1 MLYMNDRQGVHALC
15 IGLLIALTVG
25 HLPIAAQTVVPCG
38 QGSYA
43 SEPPAEEG
51 DGPRAMLAR
60 KIYVTGDA
68 TNRPVPTNDWW
79 TDLLISPFV
88 GDLWAYPLVV
98 SADEQGVNVFWPQT
112 FKDDG
117 SGMEKGPALR
127 IRGLVEPAQQTND
140 LLLSHFDGVDYRP
153 WLVTGEAFGK
163 KPAAGSGT
171 GQMEVKGFLGAGLV
185 NSYANGGDGKTG
197 RLTSPRFPI
206 RKAYLHFLIGGGN
219 HPGTTGVNLV
229 MDGKVVMSA
238 TGDNSEDLKWV
249 SWDVRHWQGKTAML
263 EIVDDDS
270 GGWGHVLA
278 DQFIASDDMS
288 PEGKF
293 DTRFR
298 AEDARALAWGDWT
311 VTFRLAAKA
320 NDRFMDVTV
329 GRGLPAVWIQL
340 QGLNPVIPDMDDAV
354 LFDAKGQTI
363 RTPFTG
369 DHVGIEVDGRRYG
382 IYGPAAMQMEQRP
395 TGLHFTFSDPDS
407 YLVVCPLLDRLSLQ
421 PTHTTAYARPVD
433 SRMTCFFE
441 PEHGRVRTVW
451 DIETKPLRGTET
463 RVVQGWLPHHVR
475 GTVHHLLLDGPVF
488 DTPRGKLR
496 CTTGHS
502 AEISY
507 PWTGVLPLLPPASPG
522 KETPAFDVERMRSML
537 ARYSEKNEYGGDT
550 YWGGKDLV
558 VLAHY
563 LGMARQLNDPSQ
575 SALQETLTRA
585 LTDWFTYTPG
595 ESEHYFARYENWG
608 ALIGFNESYWSHQF
622 TDNHFHYGYF
632 TTAAALLGMADR
644 TFLTDFGP
652 MVRRV
657 AKQYANWE
665 RDDPDFPY
673 LRTFDIWGGHSWAGG
688 FGSPGGNN
696 QESSSEAMQSWG
708 GLFLLGLMM
717 GDKGMLDTGA
727 MGYAIEANAT
737 REYWFNEHGD
747 NWPSRYTHPVV
758 GILFGGG
765 QAYATYFSG
774 DPAWIHGIQWLPIS
788 PFLTYL
794 IRDPAFAAAQL
805 KRMLAD
811 RKIKEGSD
819 DVTTMGSSLG
829 NVVLGYGAL
838 ADPEWTVNQFETL
851 WNAQRPVVTDNY
863 TGGISYY
870 MSHAMRRLGHVDW
883 ASWTDA
889 PASTVFRNPQTGIRR
904 YVVYN
909 PETVSRK
916 VIVYEQNQP
925 AGHLMVPPHTLLDT
939 EHVETEQR

>member
-1 MLYMNDRQGVHALC
+1 MSVRHG
-15 IGLLIALTVG
+15 IGMSVFGFSLLSTVC
-25 HLPIAAQTVVPCG
+25 HLPIAAQTVVHCG
-38 QGSYA
+38 KGSYA
-43 SEPPAEEG
+43 SEPPAVEG
-51 DGPRAMLAR
+51 DGPCAMLSR
-60 KIYVTGDA
+60 EIYVMGEA

-79 TDLLISPFV
+79 TDVLISRFA

-117 SGMEKGPALR
+117 GGMEKGPALR
-127 IRGLVEPAQQTND
+127 VRGLVEPAKQTND

-153 WLVTGEAFGK
+153 WVVTGEAFGQ

-171 GQMEVKGFLGAGLV
+171 GQMVVKGFLGTGLV

-197 RLTSPRFPI
+197 RLTSPRFPL

-219 HPGTTGVNLV
+219 HPGTTCVNLV
-229 MDGKVVMSA
+229 IDGNVVLSA
-238 TGDNSEDLKWV
+238 TGSNSEDLKWV
-249 SWDVRHWQGKTAML
+249 SWDVRSFRGQTAVL

-278 DQFIASDDMS
+278 DQFIASDDEM

-298 AEDARALAWGDWT
+298 AADARAITWGDWT
-311 VTFRLAAKA
+311 VTFRLATAA
-320 NDRFMDVTV
+320 APTRFMDVTI
-329 GRGLPAVWIQL
+329 GRGLPAVWMQF
-340 QGLNPVIPDMDDAV
+340 QGLNPFIPDTEDAV
-354 LFDAKGQTI
+354 LFDDQERAIQG
-363 RTPFTG
+363 PFTG
-369 DHVGIEVDGRRYG
+369 DHFGIEVVGRRYG
-382 IYGPAAMQMEQRP
+382 VYGPAGMNIERRP
-395 TGLHFTFSDPDS
+395 TGIHFTMSEPDS
-407 YLVVCPLLDRLSLQ
+407 YLVICPLPDRLSLKQ
-421 PTHTTAYARPVD
+421 RYTTAYARPVD
-433 SRMTCFFE
+433 SRMRWFFE
-441 PEHGRVRTVW
+441 PQQGRVRTVW
-451 DIETKPLRGTET
+451 NIETKPLRGSET
-463 RVVQGWLPHHVR
+463 RVVQGWLSHHVR
-475 GTVHHLLLDGPVF
+475 GTAHQLSLDGPVF

-496 CTTGHS
+496 CTTGNA

-507 PWTGVLPLLPPASPG
+507 PWTGVLPLLPPAVAG
-522 KETPAFDVERMRSML
+522 KETPSFDVGRMRTML

-558 VLAHY
+558 VLGQY

-575 SALQETLTRA
+575 KALQQTLTRA

-595 ESEHYFARYENWG
+595 EPEHYFARYENWG

-644 TFLTDFGP
+644 TFLTDYGP
-652 MVRRV
+652 MVRLV

-665 RDDPDFPY
+665 RDDPDYPY

-708 GLFLLGLMM
+708 GLFLLGLML
-717 GDKGMLDTGA
+717 GDKGMMDAGA

-747 NWPSRYTHPVV
+747 NWPPGYAHPVV

-811 RKIKEGSD
+811 RKAKEGSD
-819 DVTTMGSSLG
+819 DVGTMGSSLG

-838 ADPEWTVNQFETL
+838 VDPEWTVIQFESL
-851 WNAQRPVVTDNY
+851 WDTQSPVVTDNY

-870 MSHAMRRLGHVDW
+870 LGHAMRRLGQVDW
-883 ASWTDA
+883 DTWTDI
-889 PASTVFRNPQTGIRR
+889 PSSTVFRNPRTGEVR
-904 YVVYN
+904 YVIYN
-909 PETVSRK
+909 PEPVARK
-916 VIVYEQNQP
+916 AVIYKENRPV
-925 AGHLMVPPHTLLDT
+925 GHVMVPPATLLDT
-939 EHVETEQR
+939 GQMETERE